1 MSESL
6 LSVET
11 ARERVLAAIG
21 DPLAAEAHAPDS
33 ALGQVLAV
41 SVLAATDLPPWDNS
55 AMDGY
60 AIRASDVAAAVEDAP
75 VRLRV
80 VGEVPAGGVA
90 PSSVEAGCAIRIA
103 TGAPLPIGAD
113 AVVQVELT
121 TPLERRTGR
130 RADRADATPRARSQR
145 SSPFTRRSAWG
156 ARSAGAGRTSR
167 RATRSS
173 RRVPS

>member
-1 MSESL
+1 MRS
-6 LSVET
+6 
-11 ARERVLAAIG
+11 G
-21 DPLAAEAHAPDS
+21 P
-33 ALGQVLAV
+33 
-41 SVLAATDLPPWDNS
+41 
-55 AMDGY
+55 
-60 AIRASDVAAAVEDAP
+60 SDVAAAVEDAP

-113 AVVQVELT
+113 AVVQVEQT
-121 TPLERRTGR
+121 TPL
-130 RADRADATPRARSQR
+130 RADGTPSGPRGRDATGPLPR

-156 ARSAGAGRTSR
+156 ARSAGAGRIWR